1 MANDTMKIDSGE
13 MSELEGRLNKIFTSV
28 NNMGDGF
35 PEKFV
40 TLTNT
45 NLFATG
51 IQKLNAQI
59 ISIAN
64 SFCMLGRIINV
75 QTGIVFNSEQKLT
88 NDINDVTIPNVGDE
102 GATSSTGS
110 STSSSTSSSSSGS
123 AGSSSTG
130 STSSSG
136 GSSTGS
142 SSGSAGGT
150 SGSTGGSSSG
160 GNSGSSGSSGSSN
173 NGGSGSGSSTVPV
186 PEITT
191 LTVSDLAVISDSV
204 LDIANDKSIN
214 VGQLLSS
221 SNTAGDLKKAL
232 LKCPLSNELLN
243 KIEDMEPKALQ
254 QFLKD
259 IYSGNRTNLIKLGN
273 TSLQVIQNHLMELG
287 EGKSLN
293 DLLSNPNNSDA
304 FIGLKSLENV
314 DKYLESLKVR
324 PIDDVKSDLLYV
336 YNGNV
341 NDSGLTPNSVYAIRH
356 LSEAMAQENNVSVE
370 TLLTDSRYNDYV
382 QNKINEVEKSFSYMG
397 TLANT
402 TSKNSQ
408 EVLSKLIDSKNA

>member
-1 MANDTMKIDSGE
+1 MADNMKIDSGE
-13 MSELEGRLNKIFTSV
+13 MSELEGKLNKIFTSV

-45 NLFATG
+45 NLFASG

-88 NDINDVTIPNVGDE
+88 NDINDVTIPKVEEETSTGV
-102 GATSSTGS
+102 TSSGA
-110 STSSSTSSSSSGS
+110 SSSSSSSSSSGS
-123 AGSSSTG
+123 TTSGSSGSSS
-130 STSSSG
+130 
-136 GSSTGS
+136 
-142 SSGSAGGT
+142 A
-150 SGSTGGSSSG
+150 GGSSSG
-160 GNSGSSGSSGSSN
+160 GNVGSTGSSSGGYGGSSSGGSSSGSG
-173 NGGSGSGSSTVPV
+173 NGGTSTVPL

-204 LDIANDKSIN
+204 LDIANDKNLN

-221 SNTAGDLKKAL
+221 SNTSGDLKKAL
-232 LKCPLSNELLN
+232 LKCPLSKDLLN
-243 KIEDMEPKALQ
+243 KIEDMEPRALQ
-254 QFLKD
+254 EFLKD
-259 IYSGNRTNLIKLGN
+259 IYSGNRTNLIRLGN

-304 FIGLKSLENV
+304 FIGLRSLENV
-314 DKYLESLKVR
+314 DNYLESLKDL
-324 PIDDVKSDLLYV
+324 PINEVKSNLLNV

-341 NDSGLTPNSVYAIRH
+341 NDNSLTPNSVYAIRH
-356 LSEAMAQENNVSVE
+356 LGEVMALENNVSVE
-370 TLLTDSRYNDYV
+370 TLLTDSTYDTYV

>member
-1 MANDTMKIDSGE
+1 MADNMKIDSGE
-13 MSELEGRLNKIFTSV
+13 MSELEGKLNKIFTSV

-45 NLFATG
+45 NLFASG

-88 NDINDVTIPNVGDE
+88 NDINDVTIPKVE
-102 GATSSTGS
+102 EETSTGAIS
-110 STSSSTSSSSSGS
+110 SGASSSSSSSSSSGS
-123 AGSSSTG
+123 S
-130 STSSSG
+130 
-136 GSSTGS
+136 SSTGS
-142 SSGSAGGT
+142 SSGSTT
-150 SGSTGGSSSG
+150 SGSSGSSSAGGSSSG
-160 GNSGSSGSSGSSN
+160 GNGGSTGSSSGGYGGSSSGGSSSGSGNSGT
-173 NGGSGSGSSTVPV
+173 STVPL

-204 LDIANDKSIN
+204 LDIANDKNLN

-221 SNTAGDLKKAL
+221 SNTSGDLKKAL
-232 LKCPLSNELLN
+232 LKCPLSKDLLN
-243 KIEDMEPKALQ
+243 KIEDMEPRALQ
-254 QFLKD
+254 EFLKD
-259 IYSGNRTNLIKLGN
+259 IYSGNRTNLIRLGN

-304 FIGLKSLENV
+304 FIGLRSLENV
-314 DKYLESLKVR
+314 DNYLESLKDL
-324 PIDDVKSDLLYV
+324 PINEVKSNLLNV

-341 NDSGLTPNSVYAIRH
+341 NDNSLTPNSVYAIRH
-356 LSEAMAQENNVSVE
+356 LGEVMALENNVSVE
-370 TLLTDSRYNDYV
+370 TLLTDSTYDTYV